1 MELKAW
7 TVTIDSGDS
16 EALSDFYAALLGW
29 KKVRVNEEYI
39 IVAGSED
46 RSVPWLTFQEVE
58 GYTPPVWPLE
68 RGRQQTMAHL
78 DFHVEDIPAF
88 VEHALACGARLSP
101 VQEAE
106 EWRVMLDPAGHPFC
120 VCPS

>member
-68 RGRQQTMAHL
+68 RGRQRRN
-78 DFHVEDIPAF
+78 
-88 VEHALACGARLSP
+88 GA
-101 VQEAE
+101 
-106 EWRVMLDPAGHPFC
+106 
-120 VCPS
+120 